1 MIGSIAFFLQLE
13 KGLMETQ
20 ELHSELLSSLGEVR
34 SSSTRNCIREE
45 SSTEDS
51 EGVGIGSLGSS
62 TKK

>member
-20 ELHSELLSSLGEVR
+20 EREEELNSSPFGEVR

-45 SSTEDS
+45 SYTEDS
-51 EGVGIGSLGSS
+51 EGAH
-62 TKK
+62 